1 MNILP
6 PDEFG
11 RVGIMRRK
19 RPVLKCSKHNCW
31 TEQVTSGHASCATL
45 IRPTN
50 DWTSGLEAQD
60 PHQLC
65 TTDNA

>member
-19 RPVLKCSKHNCW
+19 SAVLKCSKHNCW
-31 TEQVTSGHASCATL
+31 TEQVTRGHASCATL

-50 DWTSGLEAQD
+50 DWTSGLGAQD

-65 TTDNA
+65 VVDNV